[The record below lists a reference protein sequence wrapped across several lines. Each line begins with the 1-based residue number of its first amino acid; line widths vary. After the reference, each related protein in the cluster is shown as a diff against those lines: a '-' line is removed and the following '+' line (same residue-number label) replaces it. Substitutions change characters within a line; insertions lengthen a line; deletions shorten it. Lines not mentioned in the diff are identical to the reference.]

1 MCISKQT
8 PTKIKNERNVI
19 TMRRSV
25 KTAAI
30 LCALIMAAT
39 SVSAVTAYADDTA
52 QPAVTAQADTQK
64 PKAKNIKV
72 GKVTAVN
79 GSEITLA
86 LGEFAKPEKP
96 ADNEAASDGTM
107 TEKKEKPEKK
117 QKVKSSDSAA
127 STTDAAADSAS
138 DTAKTKPEGKRGGK
152 HKGGKHG
159 EFAENGST
167 LTITLTDSVSLK
179 KGGKAVTAADIA
191 VGDILTLEYN
201 DNSELVKIKVT
212 GDKTEKSK
220 PANGTKTKGERK
232 TKKTAAEQTVTA

>member
-1 MCISKQT
+1 
-8 PTKIKNERNVI
+8 
-19 TMRRSV
+19 MRRSV

-64 PKAKNIKV
+64 PKTKNIKV

-79 GSEITLA
+79 GNEITLA
-86 LGEFAKPEKP
+86 LGEFAKLEKP
-96 ADNEAASDGTM
+96 AQTADNAAASDGAT

-117 QKVKSSDSAA
+117 QKVKSSDSTA

-220 PANGTKTKGERK
+220 PANGTKTKGARK
-232 TKKTAAEQTVTA
+232 DKKTAAEQTVTA

>member
-1 MCISKQT
+1 
-8 PTKIKNERNVI
+8 
-19 TMRRSV
+19 MRRSV

-96 ADNEAASDGTM
+96 AQTADNAAASDGT
-107 TEKKEKPEKK
+107 TTGKKEKPEKK
-117 QKVKSSDSAA
+117 QKVKPSDSTAN
-127 STTDAAADSAS
+127 TTDATADSAS
-138 DTAKTKPEGKRGGK
+138 DTARTKPEGKRGGK
-152 HKGGKHG
+152 HKGGKKG
-159 EFAENGST
+159 EFTENGKT
-167 LTITLTDSVSLK
+167 LTVTLTDSISLK
-179 KGGKAVTAADIA
+179 KGGKTVTAADIA
-191 VGDILTLEYN
+191 VGDILELKYN
-201 DNSELVKIKVT
+201 DSGELVGIKVS
-212 GDKTEKSK
+212 GEKTEKSK
-220 PANGTKTKGERK
+220 PANGTKTKGVRK
-232 TKKTAAEQTVTA
+232 DKKTAAEQTA